1 MDQASADKEV
11 NRKRGRS
18 ISLDDD
24 DSQNDL
30 DEINSSFKRLRTSEK
45 KSIEDENQD
54 TGVSTIEDA
63 AEFSQHALR
72 QDGLPK
78 NCSGLVE
85 LFVRDITS
93 ASTMDD
99 AKAHASKLLEVL
111 RKSIRFDA
119 SMEVAVNT
127 QQENVMLKQQSK
139 KLLQENA
146 ALKRAVNIQNERYDG
161 MMQRLRMLEVDN
173 YALAMHV
180 RRATKNNSKS
190 GRLYPGDLISID

>member
-1 MDQASADKEV
+1 MDKQVK
-11 NRKRGRS
+11 RKRGTS
-18 ISLDDD
+18 TSLDD

-45 KSIEDENQD
+45 KSVEDENQD
-54 TGVSTIEDA
+54 TGVSAVEDG
-63 AEFSQHALR
+63 AEASQHALR

-78 NCSGLVE
+78 NGSGWAE

-99 AKAHASKLLEVL
+99 AKARASKLLEVL
-111 RKSIRFDA
+111 RKSIRFDT
-119 SMEVAVNT
+119 SMEVAGNI
-127 QQENVMLKQQSK
+127 QQENVTLKQQSE
-139 KLLQENA
+139 KLIRENA

-161 MMQRLRMLEVDN
+161 MTQRLRMLEVDN

-190 GRLYPGDLISID
+190 GRLYPGDLLGID